1 MACDMTQNSDYSIMP
16 AGKEAVSVGDLFYIC
31 TSRIPTLHS
40 IELPKAKNCISAL
53 FPGEIINHIY
63 RVRDSPFETHLTFLG
78 PGFS

>member
-1 MACDMTQNSDYSIMP
+1 MHSIMP
-16 AGKEAVSVGDLFYIC
+16 AGRRQCLLVTCFISVLQE
-31 TSRIPTLHS
+31 STLHS